1 MLEYTAHPMTS
12 YPRFFLANARFLTF
26 GILAATLSGFGQT
39 FYIAIFGGELRAAF
53 NLTHGE
59 YGLLYSLA
67 TLGSGL
73 LIIWAGRQLDRMPLP
88 RFVAF
93 VGLGVALGCLLLAS
107 AQTAAMLGLALFLL
121 RFCGQG
127 LFTHV
132 SATSMG
138 RYFDAN
144 RGKAVS
150 IAAKGLPLGEAVMPA
165 IAVAL
170 VAAIG
175 WRQTWYFSA
184 AFMLLLAIPLLLW
197 LLRGQARRERAHL
210 AHRQS
215 QAEEPASFHTAA
227 RQWTRAEVLSDG
239 RFYRVIPVMMAAP
252 LTVTGMLFHLA
263 ALADGKGWSM
273 AWLAGSFTAF
283 AAAHVVGLLVA
294 GQLLD
299 RHGAR
304 PVLRGFLWPMAGG
317 LIIVATFNHPIAAWF
332 FMALMGL
339 SLGGAGTLLGALWP
353 TLYGVAHLGAIRA
366 LVHATLIV
374 STAITPVAMG
384 LALDGGLSMEA
395 IALILAAYLAGATIL
410 AWTAVAKRPSA
421 EAVA

>member
-1 MLEYTAHPMTS
+1 MTS
-12 YPRFFLANARFLTF
+12 YLRFSLANARFLAF
-26 GILAATLSGFGQT
+26 GTLAATLSGFGQT

-53 NLTHGE
+53 DLTHGE

-88 RFVAF
+88 RFVTF

-107 AQTAAMLGLALFLL
+107 AQTAVMLGLALFLL

-150 IAAKGLPLGEAVMPA
+150 IAAKGLPLGEAIMPA

-170 VAAIG
+170 IAAIG
-175 WRQTWYFSA
+175 WRQTWYLSA

-197 LLRGQARRERAHL
+197 LLRGQGRREEAHM
-210 AHRQS
+210 AHRRS
-215 QAEEPASFHTAA
+215 QAEEPGVNTAA
-227 RQWTRAEVLSDG
+227 RQWTRAEVLRDP
-239 RFYRVIPVMMAAP
+239 RFYRVLPVMMAAP

-273 AWLAGSFTAF
+273 GWLAGSFTGF
-283 AAAHVVGLLVA
+283 ALAHVAGLLVA
-294 GQLLD
+294 GPLLD

-304 PVLRGFLWPMAGG
+304 PLLRGFLWPMAAG
-317 LIIVATFNHPIAAWF
+317 LAIVATVDQPAAAWL

-339 SLGGAGTLLGALWP
+339 SLGGAATLLGALWP
-353 TLYGVAHLGAIRA
+353 QLYGVAHLGAIRA
-366 LVHATLIV
+366 LVHATLIL
-374 STAITPVAMG
+374 STAITPVAIG
-384 LALDGGLSMEA
+384 VALDGGLSMEA
-395 IALILAAYLAGATIL
+395 IALMLAGYLVGATVL
-410 AWTAVAKRPSA
+410 AWTAVAPRPQA
-421 EAVA
+421 EKTA

>member
-1 MLEYTAHPMTS
+1 MMS
-12 YPRFFLANARFLTF
+12 YLRFFLSNARFLTF
-26 GILAATLSGFGQT
+26 GILAASLSGFGQT

-53 NLTHGE
+53 DLTHGE

-73 LIIWAGRQLDRMPLP
+73 LIIWAGRLLDRMPLP
-88 RFVAF
+88 RFVTF

-138 RYFDAN
+138 RYFDVN

-150 IAAKGLPLGEAVMPA
+150 IAAKGLPLGEAIMPA

-170 VAAIG
+170 IAAIG
-175 WRQTWYFSA
+175 WRQTWYLSA
-184 AFMLLLAIPLLLW
+184 AFMLLLAIPVLLW
-197 LLRGQARRERAHL
+197 LLRGQARREQAHM
-210 AHRQS
+210 AHRRS
-215 QAEEPASFHTAA
+215 QAEEPASFHTAT
-227 RQWTRAEVLSDG
+227 RQWTRAEVLRDA

-273 AWLAGSFTAF
+273 GWLAGSFTGF
-283 AAAHVVGLLVA
+283 ALAHVVGLLVA
-294 GQLLD
+294 GSLLD

-304 PVLRGFLWPMAGG
+304 PLLRGFLWPMAAG
-317 LIIVATFNHPIAAWF
+317 LAIVATVDHPIAAWL
-332 FMALMGL
+332 FMVLMGL

-353 TLYGVAHLGAIRA
+353 QLYGVAHLGAIRA

-374 STAITPVAMG
+374 STAITPVAIG
-384 LALDGGLSMEA
+384 VGLDGGLSMEA
-395 IALILAAYLAGATIL
+395 IALILAGYLLGSMML
-410 AWTAVAKRPSA
+410 AWKAVAARPPTEKIA
-421 EAVA
+421 